1 MKKLLNSLYVTMSN
15 SYLSLKGSNVSIIQ
29 DGELLG
35 KVPLHNLEMICTFGY
50 QGVSPALM
58 EKCVKDQIE
67 LVFMT
72 PQGRFQARVTGP
84 VNGNVT
90 LRKIQYRWSDSEE
103 KSTEIA
109 SMMLIGKVYNSRKNL
124 ERVLRDHS
132 LRIDV
137 EKTNQVIKRFKEV
150 EQLLLTKEFGLEEL
164 LGIEGQAAT
173 LYFRRWN
180 DWILNQKDTFYFK
193 ERTRRP
199 PLDPLN
205 AILSFSY
212 TLLAAECS
220 AALETVGLDAYV
232 GFLHRDRPGR
242 QSLALDLMEE
252 LRPIVDRF
260 VMKLINQRQMT
271 KKDFMTQENGTVL
284 FTDDARRKFL
294 KLWQEEKD
302 EVIRHPYLK
311 EKIKK
316 GLLPHVQALLL
327 ARYIRGDIDAYP
339 PYLQ

>member
-35 KVPLHNLEMICTFGY
+35 RVPLHNLEMICTFGY

-58 EKCVKDQIE
+58 ERCVKDQIE

-109 SMMLIGKVYNSRKNL
+109 SMMLIGKVYNSRKNI

-220 AALETVGLDAYV
+220 AALEAVGLDAYV

-294 KLWQEEKD
+294 KLWQEEKN

-311 EKIKK
+311 EKINK

>member
-35 KVPLHNLEMICTFGY
+35 RVPLHNLEMICTFGY

-58 EKCVKDQIE
+58 ERCVKDQIE

-220 AALETVGLDAYV
+220 AALEVVGLDAYV

-294 KLWQEEKD
+294 KLWQEEKN